1 MNTLIQELRQR
12 AAQTARDRQIVA
24 EVEGFRMMRKQ
35 GSTFL
40 EDARF
45 VRQLTRG
52 WRTA

>member
-12 AAQTARDRQIVA
+12 AAQAARDRQIVS
-24 EVEGFRMMRKQ
+24 EVEGFRMTRKQ

-40 EDARF
+40 DDARF